1 MFGSIITSIIISIN
15 RELISKSLKG
25 GRRVKVQDEIKIIK
39 NNLADDNNMTRELLL
54 DISERVDKYIL
65 EYLQERE
72 EE

>member
-1 MFGSIITSIIISIN
+1 M
-15 RELISKSLKG
+15 
-25 GRRVKVQDEIKIIK
+25 KVQDEIKIIK
-39 NNLADDNNMTRELLL
+39 NNLADENNMTRELFL

>member
-1 MFGSIITSIIISIN
+1 M
-15 RELISKSLKG
+15 
-25 GRRVKVQDEIKIIK
+25 KVQDEIKIIK
-39 NNLADDNNMTRELLL
+39 NNLADENNMTRELLL